1 MLNRLRLWKNGLAPG
16 TATETIMAPI
26 ARALS
31 ESQIED
37 VAAYYASGDLPAGS
51 LAMNGILQSVLAPHG
66 PQAGQIATLAWVLFA
81 FGSVILGLVI
91 AATWLAM
98 RGTPRIREALARE
111 RTIIVF
117 GLALPVVTLTIL
129 LGYGVWLTR
138 AQTGHTDDALRIE
151 VTGEQWWWRVV
162 YDGPTPVVS
171 SNEIRIPVGQPVDF
185 TLKAADVI
193 HSFWV
198 PSLGGKVDM
207 IPGRITRL
215 RLTADRAG
223 VYRGQCA
230 EYCGGPHALM
240 GFKIIAMPRDEY
252 DAWLARA
259 ARSGGGS
266 LTDIERR
273 GHSLF
278 LAAGCGTCHA
288 VRGTDAA
295 GTIGPDL
302 THFGARGSVGI
313 DTLPLTAE
321 NVAGFIRDGQH
332 IKPGNRMPE
341 FRIFSPAEQTALV
354 SYLMS
359 LR

>member
-1 MLNRLRLWKNGLAPG
+1 VNGF
-16 TATETIMAPI
+16 
-26 ARALS
+26 
-31 ESQIED
+31 
-37 VAAYYASGDLPAGS
+37 
-51 LAMNGILQSVLAPHG
+51 LQSVLAPHG
-66 PQAGQIATLAWVLFA
+66 PQAVQIAKLAWVLFA

-98 RGTPRIREALARE
+98 RGAPGIREVLARE
-111 RTIIVF
+111 RTILML

-129 LGYGVWLTR
+129 LASGVWLTR
-138 AQTGHTDDALRIE
+138 ALIGHADDSLRIE

-162 YDGPTPVVS
+162 YDGPKPVVS
-171 SNEIRIPVGQPVDF
+171 ANEIRIPVGQPVDF

-207 IPGRITRL
+207 VPGRITRL
-215 RLTADRAG
+215 RLSAERAG

-240 GFKIIAMPRDEY
+240 GFKVIAMPRDEY
-252 DAWLARA
+252 DLWFARVADPPA
-259 ARSGGGS
+259 ARS
-266 LTDIERR
+266 TDIERH
-273 GHSLF
+273 GQSLF
-278 LAAGCGTCHA
+278 MAAGCGTCHA

-302 THFGARGSVGI
+302 THFAARGSVGI

-321 NVAGFIRDGQH
+321 NLARFIRDGQH

-341 FRIFSPAEQTALV
+341 FRIFSSAEQPALV

>member
-1 MLNRLRLWKNGLAPG
+1 
-16 TATETIMAPI
+16 
-26 ARALS
+26 
-31 ESQIED
+31 
-37 VAAYYASGDLPAGS
+37 
-51 LAMNGILQSVLAPHG
+51 MNDMLQSVLAPHG
-66 PQAGQIATLAWVLFA
+66 PQAGQIATLAWALFA
-81 FGSVILGLVI
+81 FGLVILGLVM

-98 RGTPRIREALARE
+98 RGAPRVREALARE
-111 RTIIVF
+111 RTIVML

-129 LGYGVWLTR
+129 LGYGIWLTR
-138 AQTGHTDDALRIE
+138 AHTGHAADALRIE

-162 YDGPTPVVS
+162 YDGPTPLVT

-185 TLKAADVI
+185 ALKAADVI

-207 IPGRITRL
+207 IPGRVTRL
-215 RLTADRAG
+215 RLTAERAG

-240 GFKIIAMPRDEY
+240 AIKIIAMQRHEY
-252 DAWLARA
+252 EAWFAHALEPPA
-259 ARSGGGS
+259 ARS
-266 LTDIERR
+266 TDMERR

-278 LAAGCGTCHA
+278 MAAGCGSCHA
-288 VRGTDAA
+288 VRGTEAA

-302 THFGARGSVGI
+302 TDFAARGSVGI

-321 NVAGFIRDGQH
+321 NVAGFIREGQH

-341 FRIFSPAEQTALV
+341 FRIFSPAEQTALA

>member
-1 MLNRLRLWKNGLAPG
+1 
-16 TATETIMAPI
+16 
-26 ARALS
+26 
-31 ESQIED
+31 
-37 VAAYYASGDLPAGS
+37 
-51 LAMNGILQSVLAPHG
+51 MNGFLQSVLSPHG
-66 PQAGQIATLAWVLFA
+66 PQAEQIAILAWVLFA

-91 AATWLAM
+91 AATWLSV
-98 RGTPRIREALARE
+98 RGAPRIRGALAQE
-111 RTIIVF
+111 RSIIVL

-138 AQTGHTDDALRIE
+138 VQAGHADGAVRIE

-162 YDGPTPVVS
+162 HAGPTPVVS

-185 TLKAADVI
+185 TLRAADVI

-207 IPGRITRL
+207 IPGRTTRL
-215 RLTADRAG
+215 RLTAERAG

-240 GFKIIAMPRDEY
+240 ALNIIAMPRGEY

-259 ARSGGGS
+259 AEPKSVR
-266 LTDIERR
+266 LTDIEQR
-273 GHSLF
+273 GRSLF

-302 THFGARGSVGI
+302 TDFGARGSVGI

-321 NVAGFIRDGQH
+321 NVAGFIREGQH

-354 SYLMS
+354 SYLMG